1 MGTRQVEW
9 HPVAIKSLEDIFLF
23 IFEQSPQ
30 NAAMVYQQLLELA
43 ETANLFPEKYPLEK
57 SYFNPAVRF
66 IPKWNYKIVYQILE
80 DKILILKIF
89 PTHQNPDKLPKNLL

>member
-1 MGTRQVEW
+1 MGTRPVEW

-23 IFEQSPQ
+23 IFEESPQ

-43 ETANLFPEKYPLEK
+43 ETANLFSEKYPLEK
-57 SYFNPAVRF
+57 SYFNPSVRF

-80 DKILILKIF
+80 DKILILKVF
-89 PTHQNPDKLPKNLL
+89 PTHQNPKKLSR